1 MTSRILVDYKYTTCG
16 ARVYDLSCTSRI
28 PVKIAHRQLFTV
40 DSFVGI
46 ISTI

>member
-1 MTSRILVDYKYTTCG
+1 MTSRILVVYKYTTCG
-16 ARVYDLSCTSRI
+16 AQVYDLSCTSRI
-28 PVKIAHRQLFTV
+28 PVKLAHRQLFTV